1 MEEDEEEN
9 KDSSSEKDEEDDD
22 DADEINED
30 EVQKEAALGHLNA
43 AKRRD
48 AEETQGGFKN
58 ELERQVRDEEEAQR
72 QKKALDTTLD
82 EELELS
88 TCEVFSRAQLLTW
101 LKKKARAKEESEDDE
116 RLVVGTVGYPNVG
129 KSSVINVLMGVKK
142 VGVAALPGKTKHL

>member
-48 AEETQGGFKN
+48 AEET
-58 ELERQVRDEEEAQR
+58 
-72 QKKALDTTLD
+72 
-82 EELELS
+82 
-88 TCEVFSRAQLLTW
+88 
-101 LKKKARAKEESEDDE
+101 
-116 RLVVGTVGYPNVG
+116 
-129 KSSVINVLMGVKK
+129 
-142 VGVAALPGKTKHL
+142 

>member
-1 MEEDEEEN
+1 MEEEE
-9 KDSSSEKDEEDDD
+9 KDSGSDKDEEDDD

-30 EVQKEAALGHLNA
+30 EVQEDATLSHLNA
-43 AKRRD
+43 AKKRE

-58 ELERQVRDEEEAQR
+58 ELERQARDEEEAQR

-101 LKKKARAKEESEDDE
+101 LKKKARAKEDSEDEE

>member
-9 KDSSSEKDEEDDD
+9 KDSSSEKDDD

-30 EVQKEAALGHLNA
+30 EVQKDATLGHLNA

>member
-88 TCEVFSRAQLLTW
+88 TCEVFSRA
-101 LKKKARAKEESEDDE
+101 
-116 RLVVGTVGYPNVG
+116 
-129 KSSVINVLMGVKK
+129 
-142 VGVAALPGKTKHL
+142 

>member
-9 KDSSSEKDEEDDD
+9 KDSGSEKDEEDDD

-30 EVQKEAALGHLNA
+30 EVQKDESLGHLNA
-43 AKRRD
+43 AKKRD

-72 QKKALDTTLD
+72 QKKVLDITLD

-101 LKKKARAKEESEDDE
+101 LKKKARAKE
-116 RLVVGTVGYPNVG
+116 
-129 KSSVINVLMGVKK
+129 
-142 VGVAALPGKTKHL
+142 